1 MNVMRITD
9 QTPAEIIANR
19 LAKFTKPR
27 GELTQAR
34 LMELLNYAPETGL
47 FTWLKNRGPNAQA
60 GRVAGC
66 QDAEGYVLIRVDL
79 VIYKA
84 HRLAHF
90 YVTGAWPDGQMDH
103 RNGVTSDNRWDNLR
117 VVDAKGNAQNRR
129 LYSNNKAGMTGVC
142 YLKRCDKW
150 QAQISGQYLGRFR
163 TAQEASEAYLSAK
176 EKLHTTQP
184 VPRR

>member
-9 QTPAEIIANR
+9 ETPAEIIANR

-47 FTWLKNRGPNAQA
+47 FTWLKNRGPNAPA

-90 YVTGAWPDGQMDH
+90 YVTGAWPSSQMDH
-103 RNGVTSDNRWDNLR
+103 RNGVTSDNRWENLR
-117 VVDAKGNAQNRR
+117 VVDASGNAQNRR
-129 LYSNNKAGMTGVC
+129 TPCSNTSGWAGVS
-142 YLKRCDKW
+142 LDKRSGRW
-150 QAQISGQYLGRFR
+150 QAQISKRYLGKFD
-163 TAQEASEAYLSAK
+163 TAQEAGEAYLRAK
-176 EKLHTTQP
+176 EILHTTQP